1 VLCPHFHTFPHLT
14 FRGEEVTRP
23 TASRVKADH
32 QSHSLILSNDSKW
45 SLHRGGR
52 NDQSWP

>member
-1 VLCPHFHTFPHLT
+1 MLCPHFHTFPHLT